1 MNKKLKIIIGA
12 LALIVITVLTFFF
25 WQNWP
30 QKQEEKLGYVQFDSF
45 VKQDANGQVW
55 YENKDAGIKFMVPAG
70 WSVGASQLASIAL
83 TSSDFKPFNDKPS
96 AASIPANG
104 CWIGVSVKNT
114 VSDDADYA
122 TTKDRLSHQDILSS
136 INTSKKTY
144 TAIDVG
150 KTKMLKTVLIIDS
163 NKDNIGS
170 AISLDLAK
178 DNKFYSVETD
188 LFGEDQEKCSQLFD
202 EFLSTV
208 LIQ

>member
-12 LALIVITVLTFFF
+12 LALVVITVLTFFF

-70 WSVGASQLASIAL
+70 WSAGASQLASIAL
-83 TSSDFKPFNDKPS
+83 TSPDFKPFSDKPS
-96 AASIPANG
+96 AASIPTTG
-104 CWIGVSVKNT
+104 CWIGVSVKN
-114 VSDDADYA
+114 S
-122 TTKDRLSHQDILSS
+122 LSS
-136 INTSKKTY
+136 DFDYSQVQKYINNPELLASVNSGEDNYSIVNIGNKKSLKKTL
-144 TAIDVG
+144 V
-150 KTKMLKTVLIIDS
+150 VNS
-163 NKDNIGS
+163 NNIGS
-170 AISLDLAK
+170 IVNLELAQQ
-178 DNKFYSVETD
+178 NKLYSVETD
-188 LFGEDQEKCSQLFD
+188 LFGKDQEKCSQLFD